1 MYHSSGT
8 PVSQSQTSPHYMC
21 MTNKE
26 TQDNT
31 ISLFSYLVLDQLT
44 HKASTHLAIC
54 LSVCMSVC
62 MSVCNLYVGF
72 LDYFFVVSLT
82 FQSTVSL
89 LVVPVLAAIS
99 VQCAEEDAASS
110 YEPSETKT

>member
-31 ISLFSYLVLDQLT
+31 ISLFSYLVSVQLK
-44 HKASTHLAIC
+44 HKASTRLAVC
-54 LSVCMSVC
+54 LSVCLSVYVC
-62 MSVCNLYVGF
+62 MF
-72 LDYFFVVSLT
+72 
-82 FQSTVSL
+82 
-89 LVVPVLAAIS
+89 A
-99 VQCAEEDAASS
+99 
-110 YEPSETKT
+110 